1 MFKNYLKITLR
12 NLYRH
17 KLYALINIFGLTL
30 GLGCCLILS
39 LFILSELSY
48 DRHWDNHEN
57 IYRIANEYTFNGV
70 ANEAAMS
77 SASLG
82 ELLRMDNPEIIED
95 YVRFQRPGGSQSG
108 TVFRHDTDTYYW
120 DDVYLASVNTFDFF
134 SHDILYGDPDGAL
147 DDGLSVAVSES
158 FARNY
163 FGDANPIGEI
173 VSTDT
178 ADYQI
183 NLVFADL
190 PETTHMKYD
199 VLISINRVGDLPDN
213 EAQLMR
219 MLGNIGN
226 YTYVRVRDGT
236 EPEDLEPILE
246 RFGEDRVGGMARSF
260 GLTDMSAR
268 FMPQPIADVHLTSD
282 FEFDEPT
289 GNIFYIYSFAGVA
302 IFILVIACINYVNL
316 ATARSMQRARE
327 VGMRK
332 VLGAERGQL
341 IFQFLGESL
350 FFVLLAMLIALGIVY
365 FLFSNEMLGNLFG
378 SEIYSVD
385 LFSPMILGSLIA
397 LSLAVAVLSG
407 LYPAF
412 YLSSVA
418 PVVALSGESQAT
430 GSGKLRQVLVFAQF
444 TISIGIIASTLLMAN
459 QMRFVSNLGLGFD
472 KENKLIVP
480 LRGADLIEA
489 LPALRN
495 ELATNPNILAT
506 TTAQNLPGGQMGLI
520 ALNLESEL
528 GSMDIQSANIM
539 NVGEDFMDTMGIE
552 VLEGRDFSQKFLTD
566 VGTSM
571 VVNETLVQQL
581 GWQQPIGKRIE
592 SAGGPGLDGRV
603 IGVVED
609 FHYASLYQDVG
620 PLLMAAF
627 PQDFTDATAENRALA
642 TNNLIINVSGQN
654 LGQTLGFIRDIMQR
668 FDPIH
673 PFEYE
678 FLDENLDELYTAEQI
693 VLRLIGIFAA
703 ICVFV
708 SCLGLFGLASF
719 TTQRRTKEIG
729 IRKVLGASSSQIIL
743 LLARSIVAL
752 VLIGAVVASVAS
764 FIVINEWLNTFA
776 YRDAINPGVFL
787 IATVLAV
794 AVAVVTVALQSYHT
808 VQQNPVV
815 ALRHE

>member
-17 KLYALINIFGLTL
+17 KLYALINVFGLTL
-30 GLGCCLILS
+30 GLGCCLVLS
-39 LFILSELSY
+39 LYILSELSY
-48 DRHWDNHEN
+48 DRHYDDHER
-57 IYRIANEYTFNGV
+57 IYRIVNDYTFNGV
-70 ANEAAMS
+70 SNEAAMS

-82 ELLRMDNPEIIED
+82 ELLRMDNPDVIED
-95 YVRFQRPGGSQSG
+95 YVRFQRPGGNQSG
-108 TVFRHDTDTYYW
+108 TVFRHDLDTYYW
-120 DDVYLASVNTFDFF
+120 DDVYLASVNTFSFF

-147 DDGLSVAVSES
+147 DDGLSVAVSET
-158 FARNY
+158 FAQTY
-163 FGDANPIGEI
+163 FGDANPVGEV

-178 ADYQI
+178 ADYQVT
-183 NLVFADL
+183 LVFADL

-199 VLISINRVGDLPDN
+199 VLISMNRVGDLPDN

-226 YTYVRVRDGT
+226 YTYVKVREGFDASDFEPLFDRFTSERVET
-236 EPEDLEPILE
+236 
-246 RFGEDRVGGMARSF
+246 MARGF
-260 GLTDMSAR
+260 GMTDFSAR
-268 FMPQPIADVHLTSD
+268 FWAQNLADVHLTSN

-302 IFILVIACINYVNL
+302 LFILAIACINYVNL

-341 IFQFLGESL
+341 IVQFLGESL
-350 FFVLLAMLIALGIVY
+350 FFVLLAMLIALGVSY
-365 FLFSNEMLGNLFG
+365 FLLSNELLGDLFG
-378 SEIYSVD
+378 NEIYSVE
-385 LFSPMILGSLIA
+385 LLSFSILGPLFG
-397 LSLAVAVLSG
+397 LSLLVGVLSG

-430 GSGKLRQVLVFAQF
+430 GSGRLRQVLVFAQF

-459 QMRFVSNLGLGFD
+459 QMRYVSSLGLGFD

-480 LRGADLIEA
+480 LRGADLIET

-495 ELATNPNILAT
+495 ELASNPNIMAT
-506 TTAQNLPGGQMGLI
+506 TTAMNIPGGQVGLG
-520 ALNLESEL
+520 AVNVESEIGTMEL
-528 GSMDIQSANIM
+528 QSMNIM
-539 NVGEDFMDTMGIE
+539 NVGEDFMSTMGIPM
-552 VLEGRDFSQKFLTD
+552 VEGRDFSQKFLTD
-566 VGTSM
+566 VGVSM
-571 VVNETLVQQL
+571 VVNQTLVQQM

-592 SAGGPGLDGRV
+592 SPGGPGLDGRV

-620 PLLMAAF
+620 PLAVVAM

-642 TNNLIINVSGQN
+642 TNNLIINVSGQS

-668 FDPIH
+668 FDPNH
-673 PFEYE
+673 PFEYT
-678 FLDENLDELYTAEQI
+678 FLDEDLDQLYTAEQI
-693 VLRLIGIFAA
+693 VLRLVGIFAA

-729 IRKVLGASSSQIIL
+729 VRKVLGASTSQIIL
-743 LLARSIVAL
+743 LLARSIVIL
-752 VLIGAVVASVAS
+752 VLIGAVVASIAS
-764 FIVINEWLNTFA
+764 FVVVNEWLNTFA

-787 IATVLAV
+787 IATLLAV
-794 AVAVVTVALQSYHT
+794 VVAVVTVALQSYRT
-808 VQQNPVV
+808 VRQNPVV
-815 ALRHE
+815 ALRYE